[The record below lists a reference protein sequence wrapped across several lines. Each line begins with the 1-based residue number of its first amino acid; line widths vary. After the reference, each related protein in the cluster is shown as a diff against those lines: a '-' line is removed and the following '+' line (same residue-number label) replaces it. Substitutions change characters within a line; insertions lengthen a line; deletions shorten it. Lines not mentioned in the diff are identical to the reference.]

1 MAQKLRMQEEEEE
14 MERQAEVRAVAV
26 SGKHLRSWFVE
37 RVYKG
42 CL

>member
-1 MAQKLRMQEEEEE
+1 MREEEEEEEEE
-14 MERQAEVRAVAV
+14 MERRVSARAGAV
-26 SGKHLRSWFVE
+26 SGKHLRSGFVE